1 MVEKQRNHG
10 HHGSKEQGGIR
21 RNRRWK
27 KIQMLQEE
35 DCLPARDTQFLGSR
49 DQANPLAE
57 KIAMGYEI
65 EGTIKVI
72 MDVLT
77 FGSGFTKR
85 EFVITSGD
93 DKYPQ
98 DIKMEFVKDKVAL
111 LDRFRPGQ
119 RVKVG
124 FEIRGNEN
132 NGKFYVSLSAWR
144 IGPADGSDGG
154 GDAPMERPRES
165 SGPPRQDRG
174 GYGGGGARPS
184 GGGAPERRSGGG
196 FDQKD
201 RSGPRGGGRPPA
213 GGGRD
218 FDDGGGAGRR
228 GGKYEDDDVDF

>member
-1 MVEKQRNHG
+1 
-10 HHGSKEQGGIR
+10 
-21 RNRRWK
+21 
-27 KIQMLQEE
+27 
-35 DCLPARDTQFLGSR
+35 
-49 DQANPLAE
+49 
-57 KIAMGYEI
+57 MGYEI

-72 MDVLT
+72 MDVMT

-98 DIKMEFVKDKVAL
+98 DIKMEFVKDKTAL

-144 IGPADGSDGG
+144 INPADGSDGG
-154 GDAPMERPRES
+154 GDQPMERPREF
-165 SGPPRQDRG
+165 SGPPRSA
-174 GYGGGGARPS
+174 GGGG
-184 GGGAPERRSGGG
+184 GGGGG
-196 FDQKD
+196 FAPRGGGGGGDRRGGTGGAGGFD
-201 RSGPRGGGRPPA
+201 RERSGPRGGGERRGG

-218 FDDGGGAGRR
+218 FEDGGGVGRR

>member
-1 MVEKQRNHG
+1 MGIMGALDKAECA
-10 HHGSKEQGGIR
+10 SQGGG
-21 RNRRWK
+21 K
-27 KIQMLQEE
+27 KFEFVKE
-35 DCLPARDTQFLGSR
+35 GDCHPAPDGQILSPRET
-49 DQANPLAE
+49 ANPPSDY
-57 KIAMGYEI
+57 IAMGYEI

-72 MDVLT
+72 MDVMT

-132 NGKFYVSLSAWR
+132 NGRYYVSLSAWR
-144 IGPADGSDGG
+144 INPADGSDGG

-174 GYGGGGARPS
+174 GYGGGAGRPPS
-184 GGGAPERRSGGG
+184 GGGGAPDRRGGGGG
-196 FDQKD
+196 FDRD
-201 RSGPRGGGRPPA
+201 RGGPKGGGRPA
-213 GGGRD
+213 GRE
-218 FDDGGGAGRR
+218 FDDGGGRR
-228 GGKYEDDDVDF
+228 SGKYEEDDVDF

>member
-1 MVEKQRNHG
+1 
-10 HHGSKEQGGIR
+10 
-21 RNRRWK
+21 
-27 KIQMLQEE
+27 
-35 DCLPARDTQFLGSR
+35 
-49 DQANPLAE
+49 
-57 KIAMGYEI
+57 MGYEI

-72 MDVLT
+72 MDVMT

-132 NGKFYVSLSAWR
+132 NGRYYVSLSAWR
-144 IGPADGSDGG
+144 INPADGSDGG
-154 GDAPMERPRES
+154 GEMPMDRPREF
-165 SGPPRQDRG
+165 SGPPRSS
-174 GYGGGGARPS
+174 GGGG
-184 GGGAPERRSGGG
+184 GGGGGY
-196 FDQKD
+196 
-201 RSGPRGGGRPPA
+201 GGGRPPA
-213 GGGRD
+213 GNGGGGERRGGGGSDQRDRGAPKGGERRGGGRE

-228 GGKYEDDDVDF
+228 GGGKYEEDDVDF